1 MEKYYAAL
9 GQENTIGHL
18 DLWFRMGEFGNIR
31 LQSCKKIGS
40 GLGFA
45 NTVSKHEYA
54 CSLLCKIGHISIHYT
69 MIVLCPLRS
78 TKKGGYL

>member
-9 GQENTIGHL
+9 GQENIIGGDGHL
-18 DLWFRMGEFGNIR
+18 DLWFRMGEYGNIR
-31 LQSCKKIGS
+31 LQRCKKIGS

-54 CSLLCKIGHISIHYT
+54 CSLLCKIGHIYYDRTVFITFY
-69 MIVLCPLRS
+69 
-78 TKKGGYL
+78 

>member
-9 GQENTIGHL
+9 GQENTIGGDGHL

-45 NTVSKHEYA
+45 NIAQLT
-54 CSLLCKIGHISIHYT
+54 
-69 MIVLCPLRS
+69 
-78 TKKGGYL
+78 